1 MQLKKEHSSG
11 RLLMSDPESVAAL
24 SDKFIVKAKFIVDYL
39 KHLEVMK
46 FKNKK
51 RAEQRARESQKI
63 KENVYADDAWKYLG
77 EDSTKLKQLRL
88 LELKY
93 LKHHGLHQ
101 HIKSPKNDKVKVI
114 ARHWLLQMNPEGPDP
129 LMLQTRLGERDG
141 ADKDPYETVT
151 AMKMSTA
158 EVKAMI
164 MIRTT
169 MIPSTL
175 GVKMSSLPLSM
186 TRKKLRGQQRHALED
201 P

>member
-1 MQLKKEHSSG
+1 MY
-11 RLLMSDPESVAAL
+11 AL
-24 SDKFIVKAKFIVDYL
+24 STL
-39 KHLEVMK
+39 RWWSS
-46 FKNKK
+46 K
-51 RAEQRARESQKI
+51 RRREQMSVRGRARKPRKKSMLIMLGKI
-63 KENVYADDAWKYLG
+63 CVKIRPNWNSFECQN
-77 EDSTKLKQLRL
+77 
-88 LELKY
+88 KY

-101 HIKSPKNDKVKVI
+101 HIKSHKNDKVKVI

-141 ADKDPYETVT
+141 ADKDPYKTVT

-158 EVKAMI
+158 EVKVMI

-186 TRKKLRGQQRHALED
+186 TRKKLRDQQRHALED